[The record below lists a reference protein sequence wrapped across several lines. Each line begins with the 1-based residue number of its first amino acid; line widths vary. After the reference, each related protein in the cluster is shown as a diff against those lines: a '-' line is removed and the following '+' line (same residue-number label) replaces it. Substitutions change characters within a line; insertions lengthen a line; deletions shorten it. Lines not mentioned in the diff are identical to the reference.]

1 MVNELEFQ
9 FRDPSSFPGWGGN
22 NLLFDV
28 DIVNLSLKKE
38 WRRDRRFHWSA
49 LIVSGQLVVVSIF
62 RAG

>member
-28 DIVNLSLKKE
+28 DIVNLPLKKE
-38 WRRDRRFHWSA
+38 WRRDRRPNVIVFVVWSA
-49 LIVSGQLVVVSIF
+49 LVG
-62 RAG
+62 G

>member
-28 DIVNLSLKKE
+28 DIVNLTLKKE
-38 WRRDRRFHWSA
+38 FRRDRRPNVIVFVVWSA
-49 LIVSGQLVVVSIF
+49 LVG
-62 RAG
+62 G